1 MSDFLN
7 HHIILKF
14 HITQIQQRGNQAT
27 GPHIGIS
34 NNALQL
40 QIFSFTVV
48 QFQQCLCSISGL
60 FWYRWALS
68 GIRNSAATSI

>member
-1 MSDFLN
+1 MMSDFLN

-40 QIFSFTVV
+40 QIFSEAEYGAFEQEVRDSV
-48 QFQQCLCSISGL
+48 DYQIWKKQQHKK
-60 FWYRWALS
+60 
-68 GIRNSAATSI
+68 